1 MRDSNDLALWCALN
15 RLIADYW
22 ADVDENGGQTA
33 HDFYLSKGLYV
44 IGNNRFEGQEQI
56 RAFYARRRYGAV
68 MTRHLV
74 SNVRVLGEGE
84 RYARMLGLMSLYRAD
99 GKSPFQ
105 GSRPPAMIADFEADC
120 VLGDGLVWRF
130 QSHVLRPFI
139 VSGDLPA
146 SIAIRPQ
153 TL

>member
-1 MRDSNDLALWCALN
+1 MLDSSDLALWCALN

-33 HDFYLSKGLYV
+33 HDFYLSNGLYV

-56 RAFYARRRYGAV
+56 RAFYARRRYSTV

-74 SNVRVLGEGE
+74 SNVRVLGENE
-84 RYARMLGLMSLYRAD
+84 RYARILGVMSLYRAD

-105 GSRPPAMIADFEADC
+105 GSRPPAMIADFEAEC
-120 VLGDGLVWRF
+120 VLHDGRSWRF
-130 QSHVLRPFI
+130 RSHVLRPFI

>member
-1 MRDSNDLALWCALN
+1 MLDSSDLALWCALN

-22 ADVDENGGQTA
+22 ADVDENGGRTA
-33 HDFYLSKGLYV
+33 HDFYLPEGLYI

-56 RAFYARRRYGAV
+56 RAFYARRQYGTV

-74 SNVRVLGEGE
+74 CNVRVLGEDE
-84 RYARMLGLMSLYRAD
+84 RHARMLGLMSLYRAD

-120 VLGDGLVWRF
+120 VLDDGRFWRF

>member
-1 MRDSNDLALWCALN
+1 
-15 RLIADYW
+15 
-22 ADVDENGGQTA
+22 VDENGGQTA
-33 HDFYLSKGLYV
+33 HDFYLPGGLYV

-56 RAFYARRRYGAV
+56 RTFYARRRYGTA

-74 SNVRVLGEGE
+74 SNVRVLGENE
-84 RYARMLGLMSLYRAD
+84 RYARILGVMSLYRAD

-105 GSRPPAMIADFEADC
+105 GSRPPAMIADFEAEC
-120 VLGDGLVWRF
+120 VLGDGRYWRF
-130 QSHVLRPFI
+130 RSHVLRPFI

>member
-1 MRDSNDLALWCALN
+1 MLDSNDLALWCALN
-15 RLIADYW
+15 RLISNYW

-33 HDFYLSKGLYV
+33 HEFYVPEGLYA

-56 RAFYARRRYGAV
+56 QAFYARRRYGTV

-74 SNVRVLGEGE
+74 SNVRVLGEDE
-84 RYARMLGLMSLYRAD
+84 RNARTLGLISLYRAD

-105 GSRPPAMIADFEADC
+105 GSRPPAMIADFDAHC
-120 VLGDGLVWRF
+120 VQETNRSWRF
-130 QSHVLRPFI
+130 RSHVLRPFI